1 MAFAEIAALHSKEPL
16 SLALTHVARI
26 PAKPAFLSGLMR
38 LALPSHTG
46 RKKVSNLSDILLKV
60 TVSSKSIGIGIKAEI
75 LFCQKLKLFFF
86 QILLFFSYFLGGIQV
101 FISLKIN
108 LALQR

>member
-46 RKKVSNLSDILLKV
+46 RKKVSNLSDFSQNFTEKYRVIIILDDLSRQQCV
-60 TVSSKSIGIGIKAEI
+60 RP
-75 LFCQKLKLFFF
+75 L
-86 QILLFFSYFLGGIQV
+86 
-101 FISLKIN
+101 
-108 LALQR
+108 

>member
-46 RKKVSNLSDILLKV
+46 RKKFQICLTFPRILLKGH
-60 TVSSKSIGIGIKAEI
+60 TPGPPIMRNCKPPYSKEPLS
-75 LFCQKLKLFFF
+75 
-86 QILLFFSYFLGGIQV
+86 
-101 FISLKIN
+101 
-108 LALQR
+108 R

>member
-38 LALPSHTG
+38 LAMPSHTG
-46 RKKVSNLSDILLKV
+46 RKK
-60 TVSSKSIGIGIKAEI
+60 
-75 LFCQKLKLFFF
+75 F
-86 QILLFFSYFLGGIQV
+86 QICLTFPRILDRV
-101 FISLKIN
+101 PP
-108 LALQR
+108 

>member
-46 RKKVSNLSDILLKV
+46 RKKVSNLSDILLKEY
-60 TVSSKSIGIGIKAEI
+60 TVRAT
-75 LFCQKLKLFFF
+75 L
-86 QILLFFSYFLGGIQV
+86 
-101 FISLKIN
+101 
-108 LALQR
+108 

>member
-46 RKKVSNLSDILLKV
+46 RKKFQRQQGAA
-60 TVSSKSIGIGIKAEI
+60 SKSNS
-75 LFCQKLKLFFF
+75 
-86 QILLFFSYFLGGIQV
+86 FSSCGSFSGY
-101 FISLKIN
+101 
-108 LALQR
+108 